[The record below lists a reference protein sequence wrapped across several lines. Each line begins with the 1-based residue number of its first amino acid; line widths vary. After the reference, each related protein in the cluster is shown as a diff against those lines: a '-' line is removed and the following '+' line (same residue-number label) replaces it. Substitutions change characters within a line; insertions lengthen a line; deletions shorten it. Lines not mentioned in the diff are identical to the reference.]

1 MAGVL
6 KRQLVVAA
14 GPVAAWLQP
23 AVCVTTSASL
33 HAAQDACNRG
43 SALCTSIVHC
53 NSASFPCRQVFLRP
67 LVLLLLL
74 LPLLLQSGEPISFYW
89 QFAGIG
95 QERCF
100 HDDVEI
106 PDCAS
111 GVIVQV
117 RRMKHHES
125 IQMIASNAVMGTAAN
140 QTCEGALEHVVLQG
154 RVCNHTV
161 NVSDKTATC
170 LPCSADASPKRSAAL
185 VAPLRQHM
193 LDAQRYKLCPLL
205 LCLQSNP
212 FPPALCCPA
221 G

>member
-1 MAGVL
+1 VHPCHRL
-6 KRQLVVAA
+6 RQYIFPLSSN
-14 GPVAAWLQP
+14 P
-23 AVCVTTSASL
+23 
-33 HAAQDACNRG
+33 
-43 SALCTSIVHC
+43 SIT
-53 NSASFPCRQVFLRP
+53 L
-67 LVLLLLL
+67 LLLLL

-154 RVCNHTV
+154 T
-161 NVSDKTATC
+161 T
-170 LPCSADASPKRSAAL
+170 L
-185 VAPLRQHM
+185 
-193 LDAQRYKLCPLL
+193 
-205 LCLQSNP
+205 
-212 FPPALCCPA
+212 
-221 G
+221 